1 MKEIEKSLDEIKNLG
16 KKICDLRSSVKFS
29 ENVLE
34 EKVKN
39 FKNDV
44 KTWRQNCKSFSITK
58 QIPNMPTIK
67 QQTQKIDIQKMQPTD

>member
-1 MKEIEKSLDEIKNLG
+1 MKETEKSLDEIKNLG

-44 KTWRQNCKSFSITK
+44 KTWR
-58 QIPNMPTIK
+58 
-67 QQTQKIDIQKMQPTD
+67 